1 MIDLVKG
8 LPLLA
13 VLAVGQ
19 ITIVNPLELIDGPP
33 DLLLVALV
41 ALALLRGPVV
51 GAIGGFWTGIIVD
64 VATLDTLGL
73 TSLLLVLVGYGI
85 GRFGDVT
92 TVRSAQLPRV
102 LLAVLIGTT
111 GLMAGSILINF
122 MLGTSVLLGPVLVR
136 SFLPTLALNLV
147 LAYPVFLLL
156 RLLFRVHVRQRPEV
170 ASAG

>member
-19 ITIVNPLELIDGPP
+19 VTVANPLELIDGPP

-41 ALALLRGPVV
+41 ALALLRGPIV
-51 GAIGGFWTGIIVD
+51 GAIGGFWAGIIVD

-73 TSLLLVLVGYGI
+73 TSLLLVLVGYAT

-92 TVRSAQLPRV
+92 TVRGAQLPRV
-102 LLAVLIGTT
+102 LLAVLIATT
-111 GLMAGSILINF
+111 GLMVGSILINF
-122 MLGTSVLLGPVLVR
+122 MLGTSVPLGPVLVR